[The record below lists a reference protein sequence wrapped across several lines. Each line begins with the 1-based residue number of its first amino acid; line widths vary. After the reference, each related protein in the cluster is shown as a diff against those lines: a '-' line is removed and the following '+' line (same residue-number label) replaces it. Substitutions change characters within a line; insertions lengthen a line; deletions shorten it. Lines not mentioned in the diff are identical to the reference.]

1 MRPSMRSLASIRRI
15 RDACL
20 VLIALNLFALGE
32 AQGESAPIEIVPF
45 ASHGSAGIKEVSF
58 SGDGTKVLSLDDAR
72 ILKIWDVST
81 GRLLRTIRRPK
92 ATYVEQNGKQLSVS
106 KNGSRILW
114 SDMAVSE
121 ETGGEISQFES
132 LLDLTT
138 GTVIQEYEDSDLK
151 MLPVFSGNGEELTA
165 IASDGHMQTI
175 NAATGK
181 VVSSVTGFGQKSFV
195 GTSSDGNGLLFQ
207 NGERLEVWDTRTKR
221 VEDTIPISKEK
232 FASASFRS
240 ADRLIAVSEQNSNI
254 ALWNVLQH
262 GPLSTY
268 MAAPLPAGH
277 ELKNHKS
284 FIDDRKALLLFTHYN
299 PENEKNEKDRFGN
312 TLRLWNY
319 KQSEFIELEKA
330 NIFIPHYDASAFL
343 FSSDGNMAVGVG
355 RNVGDATSCLINVWN
370 TRTGSIIN
378 SISVRDDHMRE
389 CLLAID
395 LSPDSTKIIVGRQR
409 IPDVATI
416 HDSHLLRIWDIR
428 TGALLHDLSIANG
441 GIEAVAFNPGGDQL
455 VSGTYNGFLNLWDTK
470 TAALLRSLKISPN
483 PVQCVAISPNG
494 QQIAS
499 GSFRT
504 IQLWDAKNGKSLRQ
518 SQLKAKTGSTAGSII
533 GFTSCTLTFSTDGMR
548 IIWGG
553 ELHEEE
559 GQDTSGSALLLWDLA
574 TGNLAPLPDVAGGN
588 VEADNVE
595 ASFSAD
601 GTKAVTARSTFV
613 TVWDTSSWHS
623 IRNIKAKE
631 AIRRLAVSPD
641 GKSLVVLEEGFSGSK
656 WRSFIESWDLKSGKR
671 IAASADPDAAAT
683 LTMKFLPEGDSFL
696 TISRNAEVK
705 IWEVKSLKPR
715 QTFTLCDVEG
725 MSVAFSS
732 DMHRVF
738 FGTPEGSIKL
748 CGSQTGPEPLTLVSE
763 PGGWLTMTPAGFFS
777 AAFKGPD
784 LLSVVRGLEVTT
796 IGQVHQSLFNPDLVH
811 EAVSGDPDGEVKR
824 AAEVINLDKV
834 LGSGPAPA
842 VEISSGPSEA
852 RSDTDLITVSAHI
865 RDRGKG
871 IGRIEWRVNGITVGV
886 ANPPPGAGP
895 DYETKRELAL
905 DPGEN
910 VIEVVAYNARN
921 LLASPPAQTKIVYT
935 GRGDT
940 VKPKL
945 HVLAIGINAYEDKG
959 WTDPRTSE
967 TMLFRPLGLA
977 AADATALAA
986 EMKTAAAGLYSEV
999 RIRTAIDREA
1009 TAAGLDR
1016 IVQDMSRE
1024 MSARD
1029 TFVLFAAAHG
1039 YSLNGRFY
1047 LIPQD
1052 YQGGS
1057 NPDALASKA
1066 ITQETLQDWIA
1077 NRIKARKALILL
1089 DTCESRNTYRRI
1101 RPFACGCAR
1110 FRGSGRAPS

>member
-1 MRPSMRSLASIRRI
+1 
-15 RDACL
+15 
-20 VLIALNLFALGE
+20 
-32 AQGESAPIEIVPF
+32 
-45 ASHGSAGIKEVSF
+45 
-58 SGDGTKVLSLDDAR
+58 
-72 ILKIWDVST
+72 
-81 GRLLRTIRRPK
+81 
-92 ATYVEQNGKQLSVS
+92 
-106 KNGSRILW
+106 
-114 SDMAVSE
+114 
-121 ETGGEISQFES
+121 
-132 LLDLTT
+132 
-138 GTVIQEYEDSDLK
+138 
-151 MLPVFSGNGEELTA
+151 
-165 IASDGHMQTI
+165 
-175 NAATGK
+175 
-181 VVSSVTGFGQKSFV
+181 
-195 GTSSDGNGLLFQ
+195 
-207 NGERLEVWDTRTKR
+207 
-221 VEDTIPISKEK
+221 
-232 FASASFRS
+232 
-240 ADRLIAVSEQNSNI
+240 
-254 ALWNVLQH
+254 
-262 GPLSTY
+262 
-268 MAAPLPAGH
+268 
-277 ELKNHKS
+277 
-284 FIDDRKALLLFTHYN
+284 
-299 PENEKNEKDRFGN
+299 
-312 TLRLWNY
+312 
-319 KQSEFIELEKA
+319 
-330 NIFIPHYDASAFL
+330 
-343 FSSDGNMAVGVG
+343 
-355 RNVGDATSCLINVWN
+355 
-370 TRTGSIIN
+370 
-378 SISVRDDHMRE
+378 
-389 CLLAID
+389 
-395 LSPDSTKIIVGRQR
+395 
-409 IPDVATI
+409 
-416 HDSHLLRIWDIR
+416 
-428 TGALLHDLSIANG
+428 
-441 GIEAVAFNPGGDQL
+441 
-455 VSGTYNGFLNLWDTK
+455 
-470 TAALLRSLKISPN
+470 
-483 PVQCVAISPNG
+483 
-494 QQIAS
+494 
-499 GSFRT
+499 
-504 IQLWDAKNGKSLRQ
+504 
-518 SQLKAKTGSTAGSII
+518 
-533 GFTSCTLTFSTDGMR
+533 
-548 IIWGG
+548 
-553 ELHEEE
+553 
-559 GQDTSGSALLLWDLA
+559 
-574 TGNLAPLPDVAGGN
+574 
-588 VEADNVE
+588 
-595 ASFSAD
+595 
-601 GTKAVTARSTFV
+601 
-613 TVWDTSSWHS
+613 
-623 IRNIKAKE
+623 
-631 AIRRLAVSPD
+631 
-641 GKSLVVLEEGFSGSK
+641 
-656 WRSFIESWDLKSGKR
+656 
-671 IAASADPDAAAT
+671 
-683 LTMKFLPEGDSFL
+683 MKFLPEGDSFL

-1066 ITQETLQDWIA
+1066 IAQELCRIGSLIASKPGKPSSSLIHASLGTLTGGY
-1077 NRIKARKALILL
+1077 ARSRVDVPASEAAVGHLHEATGRPILTATAAGQEALELPRLATASSPRLSSTPSIMA
-1089 DTCESRNTYRRI
+1089 TGMVTASS
-1101 RPFACGCAR
+1101 R
-1110 FRGSGRAPS
+1110 FRTCHPRSGTRAEAYAR